1 MDKVAQQALDASSHS
16 DVSKTGGQEYN
27 SPHHSGQGD
36 GSDRLGFK
44 PGSLLENIAQHGPL
58 LSPAHIHDL
67 LSNRVR
73 PCLIDVDLGLTI
85 AQKEHEKPVND
96 EELAHAHD
104 QAYNKNNLKDM
115 SSKSIGSAAAMQASI
130 TFLIR

>member
-1 MDKVAQQALDASSHS
+1 M
-16 DVSKTGGQEYN
+16 
-27 SPHHSGQGD
+27 
-36 GSDRLGFK
+36 
-44 PGSLLENIAQHGPL
+44 SLSLAYIHYL
-58 LSPAHIHDL
+58 LL
-67 LSNRVR
+67 NRVH

-96 EELAHAHD
+96 EELAHTHD

-115 SSKSIGSAAAMQASI
+115 SSKSIGSAATMQASI